1 MQIITLSLESIS
13 ISVCL
18 LSRIITSSFQASFMN
33 NAYYYIINGATNVL
47 HIHSI
52 FLTVPGQ
59 NGDKPK
65 RRKSKRRQETVV
77 LCEACK
83 HLFRALIVKPLT
95 CSELYYYFIKL

>member
-1 MQIITLSLESIS
+1 MHTNTTEIS
-13 ISVCL
+13 
-18 LSRIITSSFQASFMN
+18 M
-33 NAYYYIINGATNVL
+33 
-47 HIHSI
+47 
-52 FLTVPGQ
+52 PGQ

-95 CSELYYYFIKL
+95 CSELYYFCIRCRWKAIFVV